1 VRRLYLSVYATVLG
15 VLVIFGLLAGAAW
28 WVAGPGPHEPHLA
41 EGVSRLAADLLPPPG
56 APEAETRA
64 ALARIGEALL
74 AEATLYAA
82 DGALVAAVGE
92 PVPRPRPG
100 ERPPRFGRGP
110 GRRAMVFRLELPD
123 GRELF
128 LRHPH
133 RHAPFRD
140 LALGGLLLMAA
151 VALGAWPLA
160 RRTTRRLE
168 RLQARVDA
176 LGAGDLAARVEVEG
190 RDEVAELAKSFN
202 RAADR
207 IERLVDAQRSVLAGA
222 SHELRTPLAR
232 IRMATELLAGGAR
245 PELRERIERDIA
257 ELDELIAELLL
268 ASRLDAPEDL
278 EAREEVDLLALAA
291 EEAARTDAA
300 VAGEA
305 VTLSGDPRMLRRLVR
320 NLLENA
326 RRHAG
331 GAAVEVTVAREGARA
346 RLRVDDAGPGVPESE
361 RERIFEPF
369 HRRAGARAEVGAGVG
384 LGLALVRRIA
394 RRHGGDVR
402 CLPRPGGG
410 SRFEVELP
418 LPPAAPPAR

>member
-15 VLVIFGLLAGAAW
+15 VLVLFALLAGLAW

-41 EGVSRLAADLLPPPG
+41 EGVARLAADLLPLPG

-64 ALARIGEALL
+64 ALARIGDALL
-74 AEATLYAA
+74 AEVTLYAA
-82 DGALVAAVGE
+82 DGARVAAVGE

-100 ERPPRFGRGP
+100 EPPPRFGRGP
-110 GRRAMVFRLELPD
+110 GRRGMVLHLELPD
-123 GRELF
+123 GRQLF

-133 RHAPFRD
+133 RHAPLRD
-140 LALGGLLLMAA
+140 LALGGLLLTLA
-151 VALGAWPLA
+151 VGLGAWPLA

-190 RDEVAELAKSFN
+190 RDEVAELARSFN

-207 IERLVDAQRSVLAGA
+207 IERLVDAQRTVLAGA

-232 IRMATELLAGGAR
+232 IRMAAELLAGDAR

-257 ELDELIAELLL
+257 ELDELIGELLL
-268 ASRLDAPEDL
+268 ASRLDSPDAL

-291 EEAARTDAA
+291 EEAARTGAA
-300 VAGEA
+300 VGGEP
-305 VTLSGDPRMLRRLVR
+305 VTLSGDARLLRRLVR

-331 GAAVEVTVAREGARA
+331 AAAVEVTVAREGDRV

-369 HRRAGARAEVGAGVG
+369 HRRPGARAESSGGAG

-410 SRFEVELP
+410 SRFDVELP
-418 LPPAAPPAR
+418 LPPPSPANR